1 VIEISRFLRTSIR
14 IHKKTPVE
22 KMTYNDLIKSMENGA
37 QETIDEALLMTE
49 RVINDILEESKKKSD
64 ALKTERMR
72 RAIEKMNMERNMAVY
87 SLKEE
92 LKADTSATRNSM
104 YEKAFSEAEEILKKI
119 RQDPAYQEC
128 FSRMLQEAMPDA
140 GEGEVRIH
148 IDRRDE
154 RLCKECMEKYTINGE
169 IVPDLTCSG
178 GLNISTDR
186 DKIICYNTI
195 ESRFARSKEALR
207 KDIYSIL
214 SG

>member
-1 VIEISRFLRTSIR
+1 
-14 IHKKTPVE
+14 
-22 KMTYNDLIKSMENGA
+22 MTYNDLIKSMENGA
-37 QETIDEALLMTE
+37 QESIDEALLMTE
-49 RVINDILEESKKKSD
+49 RVISDILAESEKKSD
-64 ALKTERMR
+64 KLKTEHLRQAM
-72 RAIEKMNMERNMAVY
+72 EKMKMERNMAVY

-92 LKADTSATRNSM
+92 LKADLSATRNSM
-104 YEKAFSEAEEILKKI
+104 YEKAFSGAEEILKKI

-128 FSRMLQEAMPDA
+128 FSRMLQEAMPDS
-140 GEGEVRIH
+140 GDGEVRIH

-154 RLCKECMEKYTINGE
+154 GLCKSCMEKYTLKGE

-186 DKIICYNTI
+186 DKIIGYNTI
-195 ESRFARSKEALR
+195 ESRFERSKEALR

>member
-1 VIEISRFLRTSIR
+1 
-14 IHKKTPVE
+14 
-22 KMTYNDLIKSMENGA
+22 MTYNDLIKSMENGA
-37 QETIDEALLMTE
+37 QESIDEALLTTE
-49 RVINDILEESKKKSD
+49 RSISDIIEESEKKSD
-64 ALKTERMR
+64 ALKKERMR
-72 RAIEKMNMERNMAVY
+72 RAMEKMTMERNMAVY

-92 LKADTSATRNSM
+92 LKADISATRNSM
-104 YEKAFSEAEEILKKI
+104 YEKAFSKAEELLKKI

-128 FSRMLQEAMPDA
+128 FSRMLQEAMPDS
-140 GEGEVRIH
+140 GDGEVRIH

-154 RLCKECMEKYTINGE
+154 GLCKSCMEKNTIKGE
-169 IVPDLTCSG
+169 IVTDLTCSG

-186 DKIICYNTI
+186 DKIIGYNTI